1 MKVEDG
7 KCIADVP
14 QIMTFIARCMN
25 SGTRVK
31 TSVHGGLA
39 RVIMI
44 PMRAGEPIALEFDSP
59 IPGGHDC
66 NGMGKKGY
74 CWWVA
79 PEEIRSATA

>member
-7 KCIADVP
+7 RVVADVP
-14 QIMTFIARCMN
+14 QLMTTIAKYMN

-31 TSVHGGLA
+31 TTVHIGLA

-44 PMRAGEPIALEFDSP
+44 PMRIGEPIALEFDNP
-59 IPGGHDC
+59 ILGGHSC
-66 NGMGKKGY
+66 NGMGKHGY
-74 CWWVA
+74 CWWAA

>member
-7 KCIADVP
+7 RCVADVP
-14 QIMTFIARCMN
+14 QLMTTLAGYMN

-31 TSVHGGLA
+31 TSVHQGYARILMLA
-39 RVIMI
+39 
-44 PMRAGEPIALEFDSP
+44 MRPGEPIALEFDNP

-66 NGMGKKGY
+66 NGMGKKGH
-74 CWWVA
+74 CWWVT